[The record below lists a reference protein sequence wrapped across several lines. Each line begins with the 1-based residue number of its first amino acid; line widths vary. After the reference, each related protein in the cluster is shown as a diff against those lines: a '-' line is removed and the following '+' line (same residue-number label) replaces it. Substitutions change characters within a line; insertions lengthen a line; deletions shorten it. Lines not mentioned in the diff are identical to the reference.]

1 MPAIDPC
8 KQAKEALEKAKHNRK
23 RRATE
28 LDEEKHKLAQLQA
41 AQPPDPKAIA
51 AQEAEVETAKKRLGT
66 ARDKVREAQERVDE
80 ICSP

>member
-8 KQAKEALEKAKHNRK
+8 KQAKEALEKAKHHLK
-23 RRATE
+23 RCATE
-28 LDEEKHKLAQLQA
+28 LDEEQHKLAQLRA

-51 AQEAEVETAKKRLGT
+51 AQEEEVDDAKKRLRK
-66 ARDKVREAQERVDE
+66 AQERVREEQERVDE

>member
-8 KQAKEALEKAKHNRK
+8 KQAKEALEKAKQHLK
-23 RRATE
+23 RCSTE
-28 LDEEKHKLAQLQA
+28 LDAEKHKLAELRA

-51 AQEAEVETAKKRLGT
+51 AQEEEVDDAKKRLRT
-66 ARDKVREAQERVDE
+66 ARDNVTEAQERVDE